1 MVLRVLLLQRI
12 FDIYFGNFM
21 ILDIQD
27 GKIREI
33 FVSFVFG
40 EIKQN
45 FELMDRMYYGVSNNL
60 SYIAFYVSFL
70 MCHLLINSTN
80 SISTWENVKKTL
92 HYFYLLICH
101 FLFFALMVV
110 VVVFCF
116 CFFFLTS
123 MAIVFVRNVTL
134 IFSWL
139 TTFFLM
145 NINNFWFGTGFVF
158 MYNII
163 IKLLEIFLESSHLQ
177 LWKAKA
183 CSID

>member
-1 MVLRVLLLQRI
+1 MLRVLLLQRI

-70 MCHLLINSTN
+70 MCHLVINSTN
-80 SISTWENVKKTL
+80 SISTWENVKKKRYIT
-92 HYFYLLICH
+92 FIC
-101 FLFFALMVV
+101 
-110 VVVFCF
+110 
-116 CFFFLTS
+116 
-123 MAIVFVRNVTL
+123 
-134 IFSWL
+134 
-139 TTFFLM
+139 
-145 NINNFWFGTGFVF
+145 
-158 MYNII
+158 
-163 IKLLEIFLESSHLQ
+163 
-177 LWKAKA
+177 
-183 CSID
+183 